1 MSPFAFLVPCA
12 ALGLTF
18 EIAAAAGATD
28 ELVVF
33 DDDVATGD
41 DDFGVAFDVEAF
53 EHGVID
59 THVVGGGAD
68 DVIGFGVPDDD
79 VGVAAYGD
87 FAFLG
92 IEAEEFGG
100 RGGN

>member
-1 MSPFAFLVPCA
+1 MA
-12 ALGLTF
+12 F
-18 EIAAAAGATD
+18 EIAAAAGAAN

-41 DDFGVAFDVEAF
+41 YEFGIAFHLEAF

-59 THVVGGGAD
+59 AHVVSGGGD
-68 DVIGFGVPDDD
+68 EVVGVGIPKDD
-79 VGVAAYGD
+79 VGVAADGD

-92 IEAEEFGG
+92 IQAE
-100 RGGN
+100 

>member
-1 MSPFAFLVPCA
+1 M
-12 ALGLTF
+12 TF
-18 EIAAAAGATD
+18 EIAATTSATD

-33 DDDVATGD
+33 DDDVTTRD

-53 EHGVID
+53 KHGVID

-79 VGVAAYGD
+79 VRVAAD
-87 FAFLG
+87 RDLAFLG
-92 IEAEEFGG
+92 IETEEFGG
-100 RGGN
+100 CSGD